1 MIRLADRPFDPAA
14 AVAALPV
21 HDAGALVQFTGLV
34 RPTDGTRALVLHHHP
49 TMTLASVEALASEA
63 RARFALT
70 ALGIVHRVGRMTPG
84 EPVVWVGAAARHR
97 RAAFE
102 AVDRLMD
109 GLKGEALFWKQE
121 ERMDGTHW
129 IEPTERDRADLA
141 RWAMKD
147 RAVAGERA

>member
-14 AVAALPV
+14 EAAALAV
-21 HDAGALVQFTGLV
+21 GGAGALAQFTGLV
-34 RPTDGTRALVLHHHP
+34 RAAHGTRALILHHHP
-49 TMTLASVEALASEA
+49 GMTLASMEALAGEA
-63 RARFALT
+63 RARFDLT
-70 ALGIVHRVGRMTPG
+70 ALGITHRIGRMTPG
-84 EPVVWVGAAARHR
+84 EPVVWVGAAALHR

-109 GLKGEALFWKQE
+109 GLKSEALFWKQE

-141 RWAMKD
+141 RWTA
-147 RAVAGERA
+147 